1 MYLTYDEFSEMG
13 GVIEEEAVFNRYEA
27 KARVQIDR
35 ATFGRL
41 RDEADIPESV
51 KYCMYEL
58 ISAIQANDSMAG
70 LSAGREVASMSND
83 GVSVTFASGLSSTG
97 SMQTQDKR
105 NLAIIRGWLAGET
118 TACGLPLL
126 YAGVDA

>member
-1 MYLTYDEFSEMG
+1 MYLSYDEFEDMG
-13 GVIEEEAVFNRYEA
+13 GAIEEEEVFNRYEA
-27 KARVQIDR
+27 KARIQIDR

-41 RDEADIPESV
+41 RNAAELPESV
-51 KYCMYEL
+51 KYCMFEL
-58 ISAIQANDSMAG
+58 IAAIQANESISGMG
-70 LSAGREVASMSND
+70 AGREVASMSND
-83 GVSVTFASGLSSTG
+83 GVSVTFASGLSNTG

-105 NLAIIRGWLAGET
+105 NLSIIRGWLAGET